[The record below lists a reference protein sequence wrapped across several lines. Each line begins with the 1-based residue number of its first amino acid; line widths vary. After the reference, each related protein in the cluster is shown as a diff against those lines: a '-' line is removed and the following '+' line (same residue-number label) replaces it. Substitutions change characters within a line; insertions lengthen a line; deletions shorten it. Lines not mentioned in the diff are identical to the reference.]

1 MTQLTLNKAE
11 TIKLSFTFCVLL
23 GLGLGPI
30 GSSNTVQFEPENI
43 HRWGKYP
50 YMAGLQFYYFGFN
63 WFTGA
68 QKTTYFLSVNS
79 CLVKRETS
87 GQSYK
92 HFMLVNYD
100 SRVVPDWKIPHI
112 STLEL

>member
-68 QKTTYFLSVNS
+68 QKQLIF
-79 CLVKRETS
+79 CR
-87 GQSYK
+87 
-92 HFMLVNYD
+92 
-100 SRVVPDWKIPHI
+100 
-112 STLEL
+112 STPVLLNVRPVANLINIYARKL